1 MKEAINKES
10 LPHEFATIGK
20 SNFRVLKYGTLTGAH
35 QMEPPSPIQALRVV
49 IYVIISSIL

>member
-20 SNFRVLKYGTLTGAH
+20 SNFRVLKYGTLIIFAKL
-35 QMEPPSPIQALRVV
+35 AKFNDVLR
-49 IYVIISSIL
+49 YYIIKE

>member
-20 SNFRVLKYGTLTGAH
+20 SNSRVLKYGTLIIFVKLAKFNDV
-35 QMEPPSPIQALRVV
+35 LRYY
-49 IYVIISSIL
+49 IKE